1 MTTSKTILKVLPLVF
16 LILGVSF
23 LLPSVVKAQTI
34 SDNFDSYANGLNFR
48 TATPSGWTYSNSGW
62 ADGTVITV
70 DNTLSVSSPNSL
82 FFDVAGTNFPM
93 VFYGVSSASTTAEM
107 VVSADVYVTS
117 FAGSSCTLS
126 DGNMQA
132 LVGFIDSSSSN
143 DFFFHVCKN
152 GGLMW
157 QISTGLSGTLAGP
170 TLSPNTWYNIA
181 VGREF
186 VNSSSIIYYM
196 YVDGVLVDTYN
207 QTGTFN
213 GTPSLSNLDS
223 PGLRATSAGSPAS
236 ADWYADNFL
245 VTFNEIAPP
254 TPVGTSRI
262 ITVTPPDDPTGSA
275 ARATSTTFAF
285 EATGYVN
292 ESNFKEGMRLVIRA
306 RNNVAAASNAV
317 GPLFSEGGNALC
329 SWLPDWLCPPLPGEE
344 ETYTFSGAGS
354 YEFTFPITAA
364 GDFSVATTTD
374 VQTIGRYTMFTTIEQ
389 PNETF
394 FGLSDS
400 YSSFISTTTQFTVAT
415 SSSYDRAIG
424 STVEAI
430 VASQTAIDPEC
441 SFDFFTPSDYLP
453 AIQTCITSIFAVPTA
468 YVADGLMGAMSDLLS
483 HAPWGYA
490 TRVYVI
496 LTSETS
502 TSTLPSLAVDV
513 PDGLPMGG
521 TALPDFAPWDGIES
535 AVAQLDVADVETMEG
550 SPLENFEFWWNFMW
564 SLMFA
569 FWLIRELYGMA
580 EMGDFEDL
588 TERMGMAGGRAH
600 GRIRKAS
607 NGQRYQEYTN
617 ADVKRAMRRGSRKGV
632 IH

>member
-1 MTTSKTILKVLPLVF
+1 MTTKATTFPYLAF
-16 LILGVSF
+16 LFILGVF
-23 LLPSVVKAQTI
+23 LFLPLNALADI
-34 SDNFDSYANGLNFR
+34 SQGDSG
-48 TATPSGWTYSNSGW
+48 TASN
-62 ADGTVITV
+62 
-70 DNTLSVSSPNSL
+70 
-82 FFDVAGTNFPM
+82 
-93 VFYGVSSASTTAEM
+93 ASTG
-107 VVSADVYVTS
+107 
-117 FAGSSCTLS
+117 AGSSVVIQYL
-126 DGNMQA
+126 G
-132 LVGFIDSSSSN
+132 
-143 DFFFHVCKN
+143 
-152 GGLMW
+152 
-157 QISTGLSGTLAGP
+157 TG
-170 TLSPNTWYNIA
+170 I
-181 VGREF
+181 
-186 VNSSSIIYYM
+186 
-196 YVDGVLVDTYN
+196 
-207 QTGTFN
+207 TGTFGAGDFYVERTGGG
-213 GTPSLSNLDS
+213 GTMVLSTYVWECTTVD
-223 PGLRATSAGSPAS
+223 PGTRAATWESGGSPTDCTQRAFWEVFPIGYSKTLAQDAALNTTVVADENNYYYLQFQDNGGDPSTFIMYGS
-236 ADWYADNFL
+236 ATDTWSGGSCITTACGAVEDVYF
-245 VTFNEIAPP
+245 VITGISGGSAPL
-254 TPVGTSRI
+254 THTRI
-262 ITVTPPDDPTGSA
+262 DTVTPPDDPTGAS

-292 ESNFKEGMRLVIRA
+292 ASDWREGMRLIIRA

-354 YEFTFPITAA
+354 YEFSFPITAA

-389 PNETF
+389 PNKTF
-394 FGLSDS
+394 FGLSES
-400 YSSFISTTTQFTVAT
+400 YSQFVSTTTQFTVAT

-441 SFDFFTPSDYLP
+441 SFDFFTPSNYLP

-496 LTSETS
+496 LTEETAS
-502 TSTLPSLAVDV
+502 STLPTLAVDV

-521 TALPDFAPWDGIES
+521 TALPDFSPWAGIET

-569 FWLIRELYGMA
+569 FWVIREIYGMA